1 MGAGLVEETG
11 VEIEQYLKEAPKVI
25 TGLRSGRFQ
34 SACGEST
41 LASLVRPVASEILRQ
56 FAAARALTRCSRLA
70 GMVQASSCINTQS
83 RVTIQ
88 FSRFFSATGFL
99 KARKHHQKKKRFLPT
114 PGDSLPP
121 TYPLS
126 HAQCELKKKNKN
138 KKLGTLACPSLIPP
152 LNFNTLLKSSRK
164 RRVA

>member
-56 FAAARALTRCSRLA
+56 FAAAAAARALTRCSRLA

-88 FSRFFSATGFL
+88 FSRFFFCY
-99 KARKHHQKKKRFLPT
+99 RLP
-114 PGDSLPP
+114 
-121 TYPLS
+121 
-126 HAQCELKKKNKN
+126 
-138 KKLGTLACPSLIPP
+138 
-152 LNFNTLLKSSRK
+152 
-164 RRVA
+164 